1 MTVVILLCIRALSVK
16 FYVLVN
22 VRFPICIKTDLRT
35 LCTFV
40 PTRAYRKCQP
50 NLKGNETAMNATA
63 ISCRDVVEREQY
75 EFSQLVTRI

>member
-40 PTRAYRKCQP
+40 PTRFE
-50 NLKGNETAMNATA
+50 LIENASLTSKA
-63 ISCRDVVEREQY
+63 
-75 EFSQLVTRI
+75 TRQQ